1 MSCKKTIQLVLL
13 TWFYTTPLASEPGI
27 LNVGFD
33 IDDTVLFS
41 RDVFLNIP
49 LNKRNPLDY
58 GWVNKQDERMSLF
71 IEPTVELINYFI
83 NNGHNIYFITARS
96 GENGKFLAKLLTKNF
111 NIKIYRLCTGAKGW
125 SKKEQTKMWKAHEK
139 LGKLAIE
146 LKDKDGTP
154 LINKQKQN
162 QRRRVIKK
170 KVDSFIEEGFENIIL
185 AGHSSGGWQSIKIK
199 AEFPE
204 LAKGVIGLHPGAGG
218 TVKNRKDWPWWEDVR
233 YYGFVED
240 LSKLN
245 AFIITH
251 DKDEY
256 NSPKDYSLFSN
267 LNSVKFLN
275 LTQSGC
281 KKAEPSK
288 TYHGIALT
296 KCYGDYETKNKNIIE
311 YLEGIF

>member
-1 MSCKKTIQLVLL
+1 MKK
-13 TWFYTTPLASEPGI
+13 I
-27 LNVGFD
+27 LIF
-33 IDDTVLFS
+33 LF
-41 RDVFLNIP
+41 
-49 LNKRNPLDY
+49 
-58 GWVNKQDERMSLF
+58 F
-71 IEPTVELINYFI
+71 IIFFTNAYSDSKYSKELKKISK
-83 NNGHNIYFITARS
+83 NNGFVDNKGKVYSREQITDKKNTILIIYNHGSDYDQVTDKCTNPSNNVPRVIRYLHNKKI
-96 GENGKFLAKLLTKNF
+96 KNF

-139 LGKLAIE
+139 SGKLAIE

-256 NSPKDYSLFSN
+256 NSPKDYSSFSN

-281 KKAEPSK
+281 KKAEPTK

-296 KCYGDYETKNKNIIE
+296 KCYGDYETKNKNIIK

>member
-1 MSCKKTIQLVLL
+1 MKKLLGILVLCL
-13 TWFYTTPLASEPGI
+13 LLSVNAYADSK
-27 LNVGFD
+27 FD
-33 IDDTVLFS
+33 KDLKKIS
-41 RDVFLNIP
+41 
-49 LNKRNPLDY
+49 K
-58 GWVNKQDERMSLF
+58 
-71 IEPTVELINYFI
+71 
-83 NNGHNIYFITARS
+83 NNGFVDTKGKVYSKDQITDKKNTILIIYNHGSNYDQVTDKCTNPSNKVPRVIRYLHNKKI
-96 GENGKFLAKLLTKNF
+96 KNF
-111 NIKIYRLCTGAKGW
+111 DIKIYRLCTGAKGW

-139 LGKLAIE
+139 SGKLAIK
-146 LKDKDGTP
+146 LKDKNGTL

-256 NSPKDYSLFSN
+256 NSPKDYSSFSN

-296 KCYGDYETKNKNIIE
+296 KCYGDYETKNKNIIK

>member
-1 MSCKKTIQLVLL
+1 MKKLLV
-13 TWFYTTPLASEPGI
+13 I
-27 LNVGFD
+27 
-33 IDDTVLFS
+33 
-41 RDVFLNIP
+41 VFLGLLLSGNTYADS
-49 LNKRNPLDY
+49 KFD
-58 GWVNKQDERMSLF
+58 K
-71 IEPTVELINYFI
+71 ELKKISK
-83 NNGHNIYFITARS
+83 NNGFVDTKGKVYSKDQITDKKNTILIIYNHGSDYDQVTDKCTNPSNNVPRVIRYLHNKKI
-96 GENGKFLAKLLTKNF
+96 KNF

-139 LGKLAIE
+139 SGKLAIE

-204 LAKGVIGLHPGAGG
+204 LAKGVIGLLPGAGG

-233 YYGFVED
+233 YYGLVED

-256 NSPKDYSLFSN
+256 NSPKDYSSFSN

-281 KKAEPSK
+281 KKAEPTK

-296 KCYGDYETKNKNIIE
+296 KCYGDYETKNKNIIK

>member
-1 MSCKKTIQLVLL
+1 MKKLLGILVLCL
-13 TWFYTTPLASEPGI
+13 LLCVNAYADSK
-27 LNVGFD
+27 FD
-33 IDDTVLFS
+33 KDLKKIS
-41 RDVFLNIP
+41 
-49 LNKRNPLDY
+49 K
-58 GWVNKQDERMSLF
+58 
-71 IEPTVELINYFI
+71 
-83 NNGHNIYFITARS
+83 NNGFVDTKGKVYSKDQITDKKNTILIIYNHGSDYDQVTDKCTSPSNNVPRVIRYLHNKKIR
-96 GENGKFLAKLLTKNF
+96 NF

-139 LGKLAIE
+139 SGKLAIE

-256 NSPKDYSLFSN
+256 NSPKDYSSFSN

-296 KCYGDYETKNKNIIE
+296 KCYGDYETKNKNIIK

>member
-1 MSCKKTIQLVLL
+1 MKNILGIIVLCLLLCGNAFADSKFDKELKKI
-13 TWFYTTPLASEPGI
+13 S
-27 LNVGFD
+27 
-33 IDDTVLFS
+33 
-41 RDVFLNIP
+41 
-49 LNKRNPLDY
+49 K
-58 GWVNKQDERMSLF
+58 
-71 IEPTVELINYFI
+71 
-83 NNGHNIYFITARS
+83 NNGFVDTKGKVYSKDQITDKKNTILIIYNHGSDYDQVTDKCTSPSNNVPRVIRYLHNKKIR
-96 GENGKFLAKLLTKNF
+96 NF
-111 NIKIYRLCTGAKGW
+111 SIKIYRLCTGAKGW

-139 LGKLAIE
+139 SGKLAIE

-256 NSPKDYSLFSN
+256 NSPKDYSSFSN

-296 KCYGDYETKNKNIIE
+296 KCYGDYETKNKNIIK

>member
-1 MSCKKTIQLVLL
+1 MKKLLGILVLCL
-13 TWFYTTPLASEPGI
+13 LLSVNAYADSK
-27 LNVGFD
+27 FD
-33 IDDTVLFS
+33 
-41 RDVFLNIP
+41 
-49 LNKRNPLDY
+49 K
-58 GWVNKQDERMSLF
+58 
-71 IEPTVELINYFI
+71 ELKKISK
-83 NNGHNIYFITARS
+83 NNGFVDTKGKVYSKDQITDKKNTILIIYNHGSDYDQVTDKCTSPSNNVPRVIRYLHNKKIR
-96 GENGKFLAKLLTKNF
+96 NF

-139 LGKLAIE
+139 SGKLAIE

-204 LAKGVIGLHPGAGG
+204 IAKGVIGLHPGAGG

-256 NSPKDYSLFSN
+256 NSPKDYSSFSN

-281 KKAEPSK
+281 KKAEPLK

-296 KCYGDYETKNKNIIE
+296 KCYGDYETKNKNIIK

>member
-1 MSCKKTIQLVLL
+1 MKKLLGILVLCL
-13 TWFYTTPLASEPGI
+13 LLSVNAYADSK
-27 LNVGFD
+27 FD
-33 IDDTVLFS
+33 KDLKKIS
-41 RDVFLNIP
+41 
-49 LNKRNPLDY
+49 K
-58 GWVNKQDERMSLF
+58 
-71 IEPTVELINYFI
+71 
-83 NNGHNIYFITARS
+83 NNGFVDTKGKVYSKDQITDKKDTILIIYNHGSDYDQVTDKCTSPSNNVPRVIRYLHNKKIR
-96 GENGKFLAKLLTKNF
+96 NF

-139 LGKLAIE
+139 SGKLAIE

-256 NSPKDYSLFSN
+256 NSPKDYSSFSN

-296 KCYGDYETKNKNIIE
+296 KCYGDYETKNKNIIK

>member
-1 MSCKKTIQLVLL
+1 MVLGFLLSSNACADSKFDKELKKI
-13 TWFYTTPLASEPGI
+13 S
-27 LNVGFD
+27 
-33 IDDTVLFS
+33 
-41 RDVFLNIP
+41 
-49 LNKRNPLDY
+49 K
-58 GWVNKQDERMSLF
+58 
-71 IEPTVELINYFI
+71 
-83 NNGHNIYFITARS
+83 NNGFVDTKGKVYSDEQITDKKNTILIIYNHGSDNDQKTDKCTSPSNNVPRVIRYLHNKKI
-96 GENGKFLAKLLTKNF
+96 KNF

-125 SKKEQTKMWKAHEK
+125 SKKEQTKMWKAHK
-139 LGKLAIE
+139 KSGKLAIE

-281 KKAEPSK
+281 KKAEPTK
-288 TYHGIALT
+288 NYHSIALT
-296 KCYGDYETKNKNIIE
+296 ECYGDYETKNKNIIK

>member
-1 MSCKKTIQLVLL
+1 MVLGLLFCGNAYADSKFDKELKKISKHNGFVDTKGKVYSKDQITDKKNTILIIYNHGSDYDQV
-13 TWFYTTPLASEPGI
+13 TDKCTNPSN
-27 LNVGFD
+27 NVPRV
-33 IDDTVLFS
+33 IRYLH
-41 RDVFLNIP
+41 
-49 LNKRNPLDY
+49 NK
-58 GWVNKQDERMSLF
+58 K
-71 IEPTVELINYFI
+71 I
-83 NNGHNIYFITARS
+83 
-96 GENGKFLAKLLTKNF
+96 KNF

-139 LGKLAIE
+139 SGKLAIE

-240 LSKLN
+240 LSQLN
-245 AFIITH
+245 AIIVTH
-251 DKDEY
+251 DKDKY

-267 LNSVKFLN
+267 LNSVKFVN
-275 LTQSGC
+275 ITQTGC
-281 KKAEPSK
+281 KKKK
-288 TYHGIALT
+288 TLAGYHGITLT
-296 KCYGDYETKNKNIIE
+296 KCFAEHEANDKNIVR
-311 YLEGIF
+311 YLEEIF

>member
-1 MSCKKTIQLVLL
+1 MSIRLLIKKLLGILVLGL
-13 TWFYTTPLASEPGI
+13 LLSVNAYADSK
-27 LNVGFD
+27 FD
-33 IDDTVLFS
+33 
-41 RDVFLNIP
+41 
-49 LNKRNPLDY
+49 K
-58 GWVNKQDERMSLF
+58 
-71 IEPTVELINYFI
+71 ELKKISK
-83 NNGHNIYFITARS
+83 NNGFVDTKGKVYSKDQITDKKNTILIIYNHGSDYDQVTDKCTSPSNNVPGVIRYLHNKKIR
-96 GENGKFLAKLLTKNF
+96 NF

-139 LGKLAIE
+139 SGKLAIE

-256 NSPKDYSLFSN
+256 NSPKDYSSFSN

-275 LTQSGC
+275 LTESGC
-281 KKAEPSK
+281 KKAEPTK
-288 TYHGIALT
+288 TYHGTALT
-296 KCYGDYETKNKNIIE
+296 KCYGDYEMKNKNIIK

>member
-1 MSCKKTIQLVLL
+1 MK
-13 TWFYTTPLASEPGI
+13 
-27 LNVGFD
+27 
-33 IDDTVLFS
+33 
-41 RDVFLNIP
+41 
-49 LNKRNPLDY
+49 
-58 GWVNKQDERMSLF
+58 
-71 IEPTVELINYFI
+71 
-83 NNGHNIYFITARS
+83 
-96 GENGKFLAKLLTKNF
+96 KLLIFLFLIILSSNAYSDSKFEKELKKVSKDNGFVDSNGETYPSEQITDKKNTILIIYNHGSDYDQVTDKCTNPSNNVPRVIRYLHNKKIKNF

-139 LGKLAIE
+139 SGKLAIE

-233 YYGFVED
+233 YYDFVED
-240 LSKLN
+240 LSQLN
-245 AFIITH
+245 AIFVTH
-251 DKDEY
+251 DKDHY
-256 NSPKDYSLFSN
+256 NAPEDYSLFSN
-267 LNSVKFLN
+267 LNSVKFINITEL
-275 LTQSGC
+275 GC
-281 KKAEPSK
+281 KKK
-288 TYHGIALT
+288 KILGDYHGIALT
-296 KCYGDYETKNKNIIE
+296 KCYADYEKKNKNIVQ
-311 YLEGIF
+311 YLEKLF

>member
-1 MSCKKTIQLVLL
+1 MKKLLGILVLCL
-13 TWFYTTPLASEPGI
+13 LLSVNAYADSK
-27 LNVGFD
+27 FD
-33 IDDTVLFS
+33 KDLKKIS
-41 RDVFLNIP
+41 
-49 LNKRNPLDY
+49 K
-58 GWVNKQDERMSLF
+58 
-71 IEPTVELINYFI
+71 
-83 NNGHNIYFITARS
+83 NNGFVDTKGKVYSKDQITDKKNTILIIYNHGSDYDQVTDKCTSPSNNVPRVIRYLHNKKIR
-96 GENGKFLAKLLTKNF
+96 NF

-139 LGKLAIE
+139 SGKLAIE

-256 NSPKDYSLFSN
+256 NSPKDYSSFSN

-288 TYHGIALT
+288 TYHGIAL
-296 KCYGDYETKNKNIIE
+296 
-311 YLEGIF
+311 

>member
-1 MSCKKTIQLVLL
+1 MVLGLWLSVNAYADSKFDKELKKI
-13 TWFYTTPLASEPGI
+13 S
-27 LNVGFD
+27 
-33 IDDTVLFS
+33 
-41 RDVFLNIP
+41 
-49 LNKRNPLDY
+49 K
-58 GWVNKQDERMSLF
+58 
-71 IEPTVELINYFI
+71 
-83 NNGHNIYFITARS
+83 NNGFVDTKGKVYSKGQITDKKNTILIIYNHGSDYDQVTDKCTSPWNNVPRVIRYLHNKKIR
-96 GENGKFLAKLLTKNF
+96 NF
-111 NIKIYRLCTGAKGW
+111 SIKIYRLCTGAKGW

-139 LGKLAIE
+139 SGKLAIE

-240 LSKLN
+240 LSKLS
-245 AFIITH
+245 ALIITH
-251 DKDEY
+251 DKDEW

-281 KKAEPSK
+281 KKAELSK

-296 KCYGDYETKNKNIIE
+296 KCYGDYEMKNKNIIK